1 MDLCDTTNILFGK
14 IKVLDPE
21 NASKIM
27 GYILIQDLADMD
39 LLRLAFGPETLL
51 QSLVF
56 KAKAHLG
63 LSSSTFSTQLNPISR
78 PNSSNN
84 SQNPLPPLSP
94 SIIPRNG
101 FLEFS
106 KKVPS
111 WSPASSPKSSPFLS
125 YENIRS
131 GSLLVTSKTGDSS
144 TDLIDENQMSDY
156 FSFLNDS
163 SSSRNEDF
171 IGHRRSFS
179 ESDACFGTVE
189 EAGGFGGLV
198 GGYKPCLYFA
208 RGFCKNGDNCK
219 FSHGLGGL
227 ADNVDINGVVF
238 GSPSKMD
245 LLYHQQE
252 EMMRMR
258 AAAHQQRF
266 AAAQLVAGV
275 SSPLPYEKKMNLLL
289 QQQTEAQ
296 RAAALMF
303 GEEICK
309 FPQGRAE
316 REFFAMGLAE
326 KANSASKQI
335 YLTFPADSTFKD
347 EDVSNYFSM
356 FGPVQDVRIPYQQK
370 RMFGF
375 VTFVHPET
383 VKHILA
389 RGNPHY
395 ICDSRVLVKPYK
407 EKGKV
412 PDKKQHLPERGNFSS
427 CSSPSG
433 LDSREPY
440 DPHVG
445 AKMFYN
451 ASEMMLRREFE
462 EQADL
467 QHAIELQRRRFVNLQ
482 LPDFKND
489 GIHHHQRSLS
499 VGGSVSLP
507 AYSHAS
513 QNVHLSDSIKPEG
526 SEVNGGNTA
535 AAPPV
540 TVNAAE
546 EEEVNSAC
554 VQKGGVGHTQDQECS
569 NPKGCHKSSLE
580 HALPDSPFASP
591 EKSTESHLSEF
602 PAATGNP
609 NLCAMSSSEND
620 PLLHATSTS
629 GMTSI

>member
-1 MDLCDTTNILFGK
+1 MDLCDTTNVLLSK

-27 GYILIQDLADMD
+27 GYILIQDLPDRDM
-39 LLRLAFGPETLL
+39 LRLAFGPETLL
-51 QSLVF
+51 QSLVL

-63 LSSSTFSTQLNPISR
+63 LSSNTFSSHLNPISR
-78 PNSSNN
+78 PNTSNN

-94 SIIPRNG
+94 NIIPRNG
-101 FLEFS
+101 FSDFS

-111 WSPASSPKSSPFLS
+111 WSPNSSPQSSPFLS

-131 GSLLVTSKTGDSS
+131 GSLLASPRTGDSNA
-144 TDLIDENQMSDY
+144 DLIDENQMSDY

-163 SSSRNEDF
+163 SSSKNEDF

-179 ESDACFGTVE
+179 ESDACFGTAE
-189 EAGGFGGLV
+189 EADGFGGLL

-219 FSHGLGGL
+219 FTHGLGGL
-227 ADNVDINGVVF
+227 ADNVDMNGVV

-245 LLYHQQE
+245 LLYHQHG

-258 AAAHQQRF
+258 AAAHQQRL
-266 AAAQLVAGV
+266 AAAQLMAGV
-275 SSPLPYEKKMNLLL
+275 SSPLPYEKNMNLLL
-289 QQQTEAQ
+289 QQHTEAQ
-296 RAAALMF
+296 RAAALML
-303 GEEICK
+303 GEEICN
-309 FPQGRAE
+309 FSPGRSE
-316 REFFAMGLAE
+316 MNEFLTMGLAE
-326 KANSASKQI
+326 KANLASKQI

-375 VTFVHPET
+375 VSFVHSET

-412 PDKKQHLPERGNFSS
+412 PDKRQYLQQQLERENFSS
-427 CSSPSG
+427 CSSPLG
-433 LDSREPY
+433 LDSRDPY
-440 DPHVG
+440 DPCVG

-451 ASEMMLRREFE
+451 SPEMMMRRVVE

-467 QHAIELQRRRFVNLQ
+467 QHAIELQRRRLGNLQ

-499 VGGSVSLP
+499 VGSPVSLP
-507 AYSHAS
+507 AYSLDS
-513 QNVHLSDSIKPEG
+513 QNIPPSDSVKQ
-526 SEVNGGNTA
+526 EVSKGNGGNTA
-535 AAPPV
+535 AAVPV

-546 EEEVNSAC
+546 EEELNLAC
-554 VQKGGVGHTQDQECS
+554 VQKGGVENS
-569 NPKGCHKSSLE
+569 KGCHESSME

-591 EKSTESHLSEF
+591 EKSTESHISEF
-602 PAATGNP
+602 PALVEANGNAD
-609 NLCAMSSSEND
+609 LCAIPSSEND
-620 PLLHATSTS
+620 PLLLTSSTS

>member
-1 MDLCDTTNILFGK
+1 MNPYDTTNVLFSK

-21 NASKIM
+21 NAYKIM
-27 GYILIQDLADMD
+27 GYILIQDLADRD

-51 QSLVF
+51 HSLVF

-63 LSSSTFSTQLNPISR
+63 LSSNTFSTHLNPISR
-78 PNSSNN
+78 PNASNN

-101 FLEFS
+101 FS
-106 KKVPS
+106 D
-111 WSPASSPKSSPFLS
+111 SSQSPFLS
-125 YENIRS
+125 YENIHS
-131 GSLLVTSKTGDSS
+131 GPLLVTPRTGDSN
-144 TDLIDENQMSDY
+144 TDLVHENQMSDY

-163 SSSRNEDF
+163 SSSKNDDF

-179 ESDACFGTVE
+179 ESDACFETAE
-189 EAGGFGGLV
+189 EAGGFGGSV
-198 GGYKPCLYFA
+198 G
-208 RGFCKNGDNCK
+208 
-219 FSHGLGGL
+219 
-227 ADNVDINGVVF
+227 V

-245 LLYHQQE
+245 LLCPQHE
-252 EMMRMR
+252 GMMRMR
-258 AAAHQQRF
+258 AAAHQQRLD
-266 AAAQLVAGV
+266 AAQLMAGV
-275 SSPLPYEKKMNLLL
+275 SSPFPYETNMSLLL
-289 QQQTEAQ
+289 QRHTEAQ
-296 RAAALMF
+296 RAAALML

-309 FPQGRAE
+309 FAPGRSE
-316 REFFAMGLAE
+316 MNEFLAMGLAE
-326 KANSASKQI
+326 RVYSASKQI

-347 EDVSNYFSM
+347 EDVANYFSM

-383 VKHILA
+383 VKQILA

-412 PDKKQHLPERGNFSS
+412 PDKRQYLQQQLERGDFSS

-433 LDSREPY
+433 LDCREPY

-451 ASEMMLRREFE
+451 GPEMISRREFE
-462 EQADL
+462 EQANL
-467 QHAIELQRRRFVNLQ
+467 QHAIELQRRRLVNLQ

-489 GIHHHQRSLS
+489 GIHRHHCSLS
-499 VGGSVSLP
+499 VGASVSLP
-507 AYSHAS
+507 AYSHDS
-513 QNVHLSDSIKPEG
+513 QNVHPSDSIKQEV
-526 SEVNGGNTA
+526 SKVNGGNTA
-535 AAPPV
+535 PPPV

-546 EEEVNSAC
+546 EEDLNSAC
-554 VQKGGVGHTQDQECS
+554 VQKGGVGS
-569 NPKGCHKSSLE
+569 PKGCHGSSIE

-591 EKSTESHLSEF
+591 EKSTETHLSEF
-602 PAATGNP
+602 PVLVEANGNP
-609 NLCAMSSSEND
+609 NLCACQVFIM
-620 PLLHATSTS
+620 
-629 GMTSI
+629 GMKVMNCRK

>member
-1 MDLCDTTNILFGK
+1 MDLCDTTNLLFSK

-27 GYILIQDLADMD
+27 GYILIQDLPDRD

-51 QSLVF
+51 QTLVF

-63 LSSSTFSTQLNPISR
+63 LSSSTFSTHLNPISR
-78 PNSSNN
+78 PNTSNN

-94 SIIPRNG
+94 TIIPRNG
-101 FLEFS
+101 FSDFS

-111 WSPASSPKSSPFLS
+111 WSPNNNPQSSPFLS
-125 YENIRS
+125 YENIHS
-131 GSLLVTSKTGDSS
+131 GSHLATPRAGDSNS
-144 TDLIDENQMSDY
+144 DLIDENQMSDY

-163 SSSRNEDF
+163 SSCKNEEF
-171 IGHRRSFS
+171 IGHRRRFS
-179 ESDACFGTVE
+179 ESDACFGTAE
-189 EAGGFGGLV
+189 KANGFGGVL
-198 GGYKPCLYFA
+198 GGYMPCLYFA

-219 FSHGLGGL
+219 FTHGLGGL
-227 ADNVDINGVVF
+227 ADNVDINGVVV

-245 LLYHQQE
+245 LLYHQHE
-252 EMMRMR
+252 EMLRMR
-258 AAAHQQRF
+258 AAAQQQRL
-266 AAAQLVAGV
+266 AAAQLMAGA
-275 SSPLPYEKKMNLLL
+275 SSPLPCENNMNLLL
-289 QQQTEAQ
+289 QQHTEAQ
-296 RAAALMF
+296 RAAALML

-309 FPQGRAE
+309 FGLGRSE
-316 REFFAMGLAE
+316 MNEFLAMGLAE
-326 KANSASKQI
+326 KVNSASKQI

-356 FGPVQDVRIPYQQK
+356 FGPVHDVRIPYQQK

-383 VKHILA
+383 VKRILA

-412 PDKKQHLPERGNFSS
+412 PDKRQHLQQQLERGNFSPY
-427 CSSPSG
+427 SSPSG

-440 DPHVG
+440 DLHVG
-445 AKMFYN
+445 AKLFYN
-451 ASEMMLRREFE
+451 APEMMLRREVE

-467 QHAIELQRRRFVNLQ
+467 QHAIELQRRRLVNLQ

-489 GIHHHQRSLS
+489 GIHHHQHSES
-499 VGGSVSLP
+499 VGASVSLP
-507 AYSHAS
+507 AYSLDS
-513 QNVHLSDSIKPEG
+513 QNVPPSDSIEQ
-526 SEVNGGNTA
+526 EVSKVNDGNTA
-535 AAPPV
+535 VAVPV

-546 EEEVNSAC
+546 KEEVNSAC
-554 VQKGGVGHTQDQECS
+554 AQKGGAG
-569 NPKGCHKSSLE
+569 NPKGCHRSSIE
-580 HALPDSPFASP
+580 HALPDGPFASL
-591 EKSTESHLSEF
+591 EKSTESQHSEF
-602 PAATGNP
+602 PALVEANGNP
-609 NLCAMSSSEND
+609 NFCAMPSSEND
-620 PLLHATSTS
+620 PLLPISSTS

>member
-1 MDLCDTTNILFGK
+1 MDLCDTTNVLFSK
-14 IKVLDPE
+14 IKSLEPE

-27 GYILIQDLADMD
+27 GYILIQDLADRD
-39 LLRLAFGPETLL
+39 LLRLALGPETLL

-63 LSSSTFSTQLNPISR
+63 LSSCTFSTPLNPISR
-78 PNSSNN
+78 PNSSNSNSNN
-84 SQNPLPPLSP
+84 SQNPLPPSSP
-94 SIIPRNG
+94 NPIPRNG

-106 KKVPS
+106 KRVPS
-111 WSPASSPKSSPFLS
+111 WSPAISPKSSPFLS
-125 YENIRS
+125 YENIRT
-131 GSLLVTSKTGDSS
+131 GSVLVPPRTGD
-144 TDLIDENQMSDY
+144 DFIDENQMSDY

-163 SSSRNEDF
+163 SSSKNEDF
-171 IGHRRSFS
+171 AGHRRSFS
-179 ESDACFGTVE
+179 ASDACFGTAE

-219 FSHGLGGL
+219 FSHGVGGV
-227 ADNVDINGVVF
+227 ADNVDVNTVIV

-245 LLYHQQE
+245 PYHQHE

-258 AAAHQQRF
+258 AAAHQQRL
-266 AAAQLVAGV
+266 AAAHLMAGV
-275 SSPLPYEKKMNLLL
+275 SSPLPYEKSMNILL
-289 QQQTEAQ
+289 QQQTDAQ
-296 RAAALMF
+296 RAAALMLS
-303 GEEICK
+303 EEICK
-309 FPQGRAE
+309 FAQGRSE
-316 REFFAMGLAE
+316 RNDLLSMGLAE

-383 VKHILA
+383 VKLILS

-412 PDKKQHLPERGNFSS
+412 PDKRQQLQQQFERGNFSP

-440 DPHVG
+440 DLHFG

-451 ASEMMLRREFE
+451 AQEMMLRTELE

-467 QHAIELQRRRFVNLQ
+467 QQAIELQRRRFMNLQ
-482 LPDFKND
+482 LPDFKNA
-489 GIHHHQRSLS
+489 GIHHHHRSLS
-499 VGGSVSLP
+499 VGASVSLP
-507 AYSHAS
+507 AYSHTS
-513 QNVHLSDSIKPEG
+513 LHGHPSNSIKQEV
-526 SEVNGGNTA
+526 SEV
-535 AAPPV
+535 
-540 TVNAAE
+540 
-546 EEEVNSAC
+546 
-554 VQKGGVGHTQDQECS
+554 
-569 NPKGCHKSSLE
+569 
-580 HALPDSPFASP
+580 
-591 EKSTESHLSEF
+591 
-602 PAATGNP
+602 
-609 NLCAMSSSEND
+609 
-620 PLLHATSTS
+620 
-629 GMTSI
+629 